1 MKKLLLL
8 LVCAGAF
15 MFGGHV
21 VLNASDSAQ
30 EEEEYYDEDE
40 FGPEALIIWESPV
53 RGVVFSHKTHTYE
66 MGLSCEDC
74 HDEIFEME
82 AGYAETEDDFNME
95 AMYEGNIAAPAMT
108 VIWPLPP
115 TPDAPPAISACAAL
129 PV

>member
-1 MKKLLLL
+1 M
-8 LVCAGAF
+8 
-15 MFGGHV
+15 
-21 VLNASDSAQ
+21 LNASDSAQ

-95 AMYEGNIAAPAMT
+95 AMYEGKYCGACHDGDMAFAANTRCTTCHIGVRGVARLT
-108 VIWPLPP
+108 GE
-115 TPDAPPAISACAAL
+115 SEESSHH
-129 PV
+129 